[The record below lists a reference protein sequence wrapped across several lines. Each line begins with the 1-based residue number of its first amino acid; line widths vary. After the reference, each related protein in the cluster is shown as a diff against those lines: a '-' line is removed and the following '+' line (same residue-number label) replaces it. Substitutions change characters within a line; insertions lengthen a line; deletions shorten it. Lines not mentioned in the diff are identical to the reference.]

1 MPICYSWFMKQR
13 LSPTQEAVGPASL
26 LTVGLLYGLSAV
38 IAKYLSRFIN
48 AYQVIEYRFGIAF
61 IAAILILL
69 LSKKRLKFKQV
80 DPKIL
85 TAFVV
90 TFPAS
95 AILFTLSVIHASVA
109 LAVFSFYAANLV
121 TQFVIG
127 KLYFNEK
134 VNAMKG
140 FAILAS
146 VASLVAFTNP
156 FSHFAVTSGLAFG
169 LVAGVLQGIASGFQ
183 KLLSGS
189 TDKTSLLILQTFAG
203 VIMATIILVLTSK
216 SPIPSLDG
224 FAWFSTIMF
233 GLIMLVIMYLFLVGY
248 KYTNLNIGS
257 ILVSSEL
264 FFGPFF
270 AFLLLSE
277 RIAANVLIGGIFT
290 TLAAVLVSLPN
301 KNRAS

>member
-1 MPICYSWFMKQR
+1 MKQR
-13 LSPTQEAVGPASL
+13 LTPTQEAIGPASL

-61 IAAILILL
+61 IAAVLILL
-69 LSKKRLKFKQV
+69 LSKKRLEFKQV

-85 TAFVV
+85 AAFAI
-90 TFPAS
+90 TFPTS
-95 AILFTLSVIHASVA
+95 AILFTLSVFHASVA

-121 TQFVIG
+121 AQFVIG

-134 VNAMKG
+134 VNLVKG

-156 FSHFAVTSGLAFG
+156 FSHFTVTSGLAFG
-169 LVAGVLQGIASGFQ
+169 LIAGVVQAIASSFQ
-183 KLLSGS
+183 KLLSSS
-189 TDKTSLLILQTFAG
+189 TDKTSLLILQTLAG
-203 VIMATIILVLTSK
+203 VVMAVIILALTGK
-216 SPIPSLDG
+216 SLVPSLNG
-224 FAWFSTIMF
+224 FAWFSTVVF
-233 GLIMLVIMYLFLVGY
+233 GLGMLAIMYLFLVGY

-270 AFLLLSE
+270 ALLLLSE
-277 RIAANVLIGGIFT
+277 RIAANVLIGGVFT
-290 TLAAVLVSLPN
+290 TLAAVLVSVPP
-301 KNRAS
+301 KSRAS